1 MRPISECSIIE
12 VNTRIS
18 REEES
23 KEIIF
28 KHSEF
33 IVVCDVVGV
42 DSCIFKKTKGEKSC
56 DFLFL
61 FDKNKQEY
69 NFLRNKHS
77 IAYYVELKGI
87 DLVSACEQL
96 FNSIDKTQSQIDGFE
111 INAVV
116 VSTRKFIP
124 QYDNNE
130 FYRKTKRLIRKDII
144 FELTPFTVNL

>member
-1 MRPISECSIIE
+1 MRSISECSNIE
-12 VNTRIS
+12 TNTRIH
-18 REEES
+18 REEQR

-28 KHSEF
+28 EHNEF
-33 IVVCDVVGV
+33 NVVCNVVGV
-42 DSCIFKKTKGEKSC
+42 DSCIFKKTTGERSC

-69 NFLRNKHS
+69 NFLKNKS
-77 IAYYVELKGI
+77 SLAYYVELKVI
-87 DLVSACEQL
+87 DLAGACEQL

-111 INAVV
+111 IYAVV

-130 FYRKTKRLIRKDII
+130 FYRLVKRLIRKDIQ
-144 FELTPFTVNL
+144 FEVTPHTIDL